1 MRRLALLCSAALLL
15 GGATAKA
22 DLPAAPLPPDQI
34 KVLARDVL
42 QKLIETNTVHSNGT
56 MKLAETL
63 AARFHAAGFAPED
76 VALLAPAD
84 HPTQGNV
91 VVRLH
96 GKGKGRPLL
105 DIVHLDVVEAKP
117 EDWTVDPFQLTEK
130 DGYFYGRG
138 TLDIKGDA
146 AALATT
152 LIRLKSEGFVPD
164 RDIIVAFT
172 SDEEGGDSNGVDWL
186 LSTHRDLIDAEF
198 ALNPDSGGGI
208 SKGDKRLYL
217 GFQTS
222 EKTYVTFRAEV
233 TNKGGHSSLPEPDNA
248 IYRLAA
254 GLTRVAKLTFPVHT
268 NATTKAW
275 FGEMAKL
282 ESGQLRQDMEAM
294 TRSPLDPASIKR
306 LEGQIFYNA
315 MLHTTCVATMLDGG
329 HAENA
334 LPQRAGAAI
343 QCRMMPDETEA
354 KTKAAIEKALA
365 DPEIKVTVLIPAAPG
380 PESPLTPAV
389 TNKMRKV
396 VDSLWPG
403 LPVVPDMDAGASD
416 SKYTRA
422 VGIPTYGTTGIFSDI
437 DDNRAHGRDERI
449 RVNDYYGDV
458 EFTYR
463 ELKAFSAV
471 E

>member
-1 MRRLALLCSAALLL
+1 MRRLGHLCSAALVL
-15 GGATAKA
+15 GGVAAKA
-22 DLPAAPLPPDQI
+22 DLPPAPMPPEQI

-42 QKLIETNTVHSNGT
+42 QKMIETNTVHANGT
-56 MKLAETL
+56 LKLAEAL
-63 AARFHAAGFAPED
+63 AARFHDAGFSPED
-76 VALLAPAD
+76 VALLAPPD

-96 GKGKGRPLL
+96 GKGKGRALL
-105 DIVHLDVVEAKP
+105 AIVHLDVVEAKP

-152 LIRLKSEGFVPD
+152 LIRLKSENFVPD

-186 LSTHRDLIDAEF
+186 LRTHRDLIDAEL

-208 SKGDKRLYL
+208 SKGDKRLYIGL
-217 GFQTS
+217 QTS

-254 GLTRVAKLTFPVHT
+254 GLVRLSKLSFPVHT
-268 NATTKAW
+268 NPTTKAW

-282 ESGQLRQDMEAM
+282 ESGQLRRDMEAM
-294 TRSPLDPASIKR
+294 SKPELDPAAVKR
-306 LEGQIFYNA
+306 LEGRMFYNA
-315 MLHTTCVATMLDGG
+315 MLHTTCVATLLDGG

-343 QCRMMPDETEA
+343 QCRMMPEDSEA
-354 KTKAAIEKALA
+354 ATKALIEKTLA
-365 DPEIKVTVLIPAAPG
+365 DPRIKVSVISPAAPG
-380 PESPLTPAV
+380 PESPLSAPV
-389 TNKMRKV
+389 TAKMRQV
-396 VDSLWPG
+396 VDSMWPG

-422 VGIPTYGTTGIFSDI
+422 VGIPTYGITGIFTDI

>member
-15 GGATAKA
+15 GGTAKA
-22 DLPAAPLPPDQI
+22 DLPPAPMPPDQI

-42 QKLIETNTVHSNGT
+42 EKLIETNTVHANGT
-56 MKLAETL
+56 IKAAEAL

-117 EDWTVDPFQLTEK
+117 EDWTVDPFKLTEK
-130 DGYFYGRG
+130 DGWFYGRG
-138 TLDIKGDA
+138 TLDIKGAA

-152 LIRLKSEGFVPD
+152 LIRFKSENFVPD

-172 SDEEGGDSNGVDWL
+172 SDEEGGDSNGVEWL
-186 LSTHRDLIDAEF
+186 LHNHRDLVDAEM
-198 ALNPDSGGGI
+198 ALNPDSGGGV
-208 SKGDKRLYL
+208 SKGDKRLYIGL
-217 GFQTS
+217 QTS

-254 GLTRVAKLTFPVHT
+254 GLTRLAKLSFPVHT
-268 NATTKAW
+268 NATTRAW

-282 ESGQLRQDMEAM
+282 ESGQRRQDMEAM
-294 TRSPLDPASIKR
+294 TKPKLDPAAVKR
-306 LEGQIFYNA
+306 LEGQTFYNA
-315 MLHTTCVATMLDGG
+315 LLHTTCVATMLDGG

-343 QCRMMPDETEA
+343 QCRMMPEDSQ
-354 KTKAAIEKALA
+354 AATQAVIEKALA
-365 DPEIKVTVLIPAAPG
+365 DPQIKVTVSSPAVPTT
-380 PESPLTPAV
+380 ESPLNPSV
-389 TNKMRKV
+389 TAKMRKV
-396 VDSLWPG
+396 IESMWPG
-403 LPVVPDMDAGASD
+403 LPMVPDMDAGASD
-416 SKYTRA
+416 SIFTRA
-422 VGIPTYGTTGIFSDI
+422 AGIPTYGITGLFADI
-437 DDNRAHGRDERI
+437 DDNRMHGRDERV
-449 RVNDYYGDV
+449 RVNNYYEEV

-463 ELKAFSAV
+463 ELKAFSEAQ
-471 E
+471 